1 MGIMPDAKLSLLDL
15 FRRGFD
21 PATPRTTIEILVFL
35 ATFAAYEA
43 FIHESAPL
51 LSGWVGHLVGL
62 GAPEQAPE
70 RLFGSCFYVALAT
83 AILLTARVFQQWR
96 GRAEIGAAAIPPQ
109 MQGLIFNLSQYK
121 PRGRGSSPSRYAT
134 LEDLRRE
141 VDAVLQTREPLR
153 IGALRH
159 EILKSN
165 MGPLYVAVEYHS
177 GTLRKCWLNTTPQ
190 TTAEFTVGASLV
202 KLLCGDRAICER
214 NDLPDANNV
223 SEIAL
228 CARNLY
234 ETRLGKL
241 RPQDVIVDITGGTAT
256 MSAGVILASLSEDR
270 RVQYLRQDIPLVT
283 GTGEAETALTAAEIV
298 ARGVLQS
305 VQTSPEDVRDVI
317 PLKGH

>member
-1 MGIMPDAKLSLLDL
+1 MPDTKLSLLEL

-21 PATPRTTIEILVFL
+21 PATPRTTVEILVFL

-43 FIHESAPL
+43 FIHECAPL
-51 LSGWVGHLVGL
+51 LGGWTGSLVGL
-62 GAPEQAPE
+62 SKPEQGPE
-70 RLFGSCFYVALAT
+70 RLFASIFYVVLAT

-96 GRAEIGAAAIPPQ
+96 GRSKIGAAAIPPQ
-109 MQGLIFNLSQYK
+109 MQGLIVNLSRYS
-121 PRGRGSSPSRYAT
+121 PGRPNGPQSRYAT
-134 LEDLRRE
+134 LNELSRE

-165 MGPLYVAVEYHS
+165 LGPFYVAVEYHCDS
-177 GTLRKCWLNTTPQ
+177 LKKCWLTTTPE
-190 TTAEFTVGASLV
+190 TAAAYEVGAGLV
-202 KLLCGDRAICER
+202 KLICGDRAVSER

-223 SEIAL
+223 SDIAL
-228 CARNLY
+228 RVRNLY
-234 ETRLGKL
+234 EAKLGSL
-241 RPQDVIVDITGGTAT
+241 RPHDVIVDITGGTAT

-270 RVQYLRQDIPLVT
+270 RVQYLRQDVPLVT
-283 GTGEAETALTAAEIV
+283 VTDGVETALTAAEIV
-298 ARGVLQS
+298 TRGALQS